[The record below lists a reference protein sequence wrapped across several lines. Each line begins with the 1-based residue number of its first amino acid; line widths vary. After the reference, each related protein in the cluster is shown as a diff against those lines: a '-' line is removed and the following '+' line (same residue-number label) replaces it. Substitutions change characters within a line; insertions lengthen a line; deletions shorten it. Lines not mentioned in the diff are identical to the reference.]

1 MILGRIKQADRYLNL
16 NPRFAKAFAFLR
28 QRRLAELAEGRH
40 DIDGDN
46 IDAVVIRGT
55 GKPHS
60 QAKLEV
66 HRKYIDVQYIIS
78 GHDDMGWKDHGLCED
93 SEGPY
98 DPQTDAE
105 LFSDIPSTWITVG
118 PGDFAIF
125 FPEDA
130 HAPGA
135 GENEF
140 HKVVV
145 KVAV

>member
-1 MILGRIKQADRYLNL
+1 MILARLDHADVYASL
-16 NPRFAKAFAFLR
+16 NPHFAKAFAFLR
-28 QRRLAELAEGRH
+28 QKRLAELDEGRH
-40 DIDGDN
+40 EIDGDD
-46 IDAVVIRGT
+46 IYAMVIRGT
-55 GKPHS
+55 GQSHS

-78 GHDDMGWKDHGLCED
+78 GPDDMGWKDRRLCED

-98 DPQTDAE
+98 DPQADAE
-105 LFSDIPSTWITVG
+105 LFSDTPSTWITVG
-118 PGDFAIF
+118 PGDFVIF

-135 GENEF
+135 GANEF
-140 HKVVV
+140 HKVVI

>member
-1 MILGRIKQADRYLNL
+1 VILGRIKQADRYLNL
-16 NPRFAKAFAFLR
+16 NPRFAEAFAFLR
-28 QRRLAELAEGRH
+28 QKGLAEFTEGRH

-46 IDAVVIRGT
+46 IYAVVIRGT

-66 HRKYIDVQYIIS
+66 HRKYIDVQYVVF
-78 GHDDMGWKDHGLCED
+78 GHDDMGWKDGRLCED

-130 HAPGA
+130 HAPAA

-140 HKVVV
+140 HKAVV
-145 KVAV
+145 KVVV

>member
-1 MILGRIKQADRYLNL
+1 MILGQIKQADRYLKL
-16 NPRFAKAFAFLR
+16 NPRFAKAFAFLG
-28 QRRLAELAEGRH
+28 QKRLAELAEGRH
-40 DIDGDN
+40 DIDGDD
-46 IDAVVIRGT
+46 IYAMVIRGT
-55 GKPHS
+55 GTSHS

-66 HRKYIDVQYIIS
+66 HRKYIDVQYVLS
-78 GHDDMGWKDHGLCED
+78 GHDDMGWKDRKLCED

-118 PGDFAIF
+118 GGDFAIF

-130 HAPGA
+130 HAPAG